1 MPGFEPSANDLRHD
15 EIAQDIDRD
24 NFYGHSSDYDKVKQ
38 DMFTARIYHTFSSR
52 VSLENT
58 TRYVKTD
65 RKAIHTVIGSAN
77 TAYEVNKN
85 LTLRLSIDNIADKT
99 YAVST
104 NWSARRVHLG
114 APRTFMLCADLAF

>member
-1 MPGFEPSANDLRHD
+1 MPGFEPSANDLRHG
-15 EIAQDIDRD
+15 EIARDIDRD
-24 NFYGHSSDYDKVKQ
+24 NFYGHLSDYDKIKQ
-38 DMFTARIYHTFSSR
+38 DMFTARIDHTFSSR

-85 LTLRLSIDNIADKT
+85 LTLRLNIDNIADKT

-104 NWSARRVHLG
+104 NWSARRVQLG